1 MSLKLNRKP
10 IVFYPDPSRT
20 IARFYYTGDEKATR
34 VIQKVLQ
41 LSPQEVHCE
50 LMQVL
55 RDFSIRHRQISK
67 VFETNFNK
75 VLHLFKRLN
84 VDPESLSRDMKLF
97 IGSYFSHEYSVE
109 AAAFFNPSIVEHPD
123 QYGMRKGEKRIIVS
137 FRATGEGHISSIV
150 FKEGIIDANNDLH
163 FNKTGSLDEMPEFI
177 QRTVYDKK
185 TFIRKLDEMNIRKDI
200 IHVVMDKLED
210 KFGYGDLQASIKET
224 LKDITLTHTKRSVID
239 EINWVADSHYE
250 INFSIDTSL
259 SERVIYPI
267 SYRES
272 NGIEDARFVRFTD
285 ENGEVTYYATYT
297 AYNGYAILPKLITTR
312 NFYHFKVSPL
322 NGKYAQNK
330 DMALFPRKVNGQ
342 YAMVGRYDGV
352 NNYIMFSDKVNLW
365 QNAILIQE
373 PSFPWEFIQIG
384 NSGSPIETSEGWL
397 LINHGVGPMR
407 RYCLGAV
414 LLDLDDPRKVIGHLS
429 YPLMV
434 PNEKEREGY
443 VPNVIY
449 SCGSIIHNDE
459 VIIPYAMS
467 DYSSSFVTVSLR
479 ELLEALKNN
488 RPHKCK

>member
-1 MSLKLNRKP
+1 MSVKLNRKSV
-10 IVFYPDPSRT
+10 VFYPDPKRT
-20 IARFYYTGDEKATR
+20 IARFYYTGDEKASR
-34 VIQKVLQ
+34 IIQKVLQ
-41 LSPQEVHCE
+41 LSPEQVHCE

-55 RDFSIRHRQISK
+55 RDFSTRHRQISK

-75 VLHLFKRLN
+75 VLHLFQGLN
-84 VDPESLSRDMKLF
+84 VDPESLSKEMKLF

-109 AAAFFNPSIVEHPD
+109 AAAYFNPSIVAHPD
-123 QYGMRKGEKRIIVS
+123 QYGMGEGEKRIIVS

-150 FKEGIIDANNDLH
+150 FKEGKIDANNDLH
-163 FNKTGSLDEMPEFI
+163 FKEYGNLDEMPELI
-177 QRTVYDKK
+177 KRTVYDKK
-185 TFIRKLDEMNIRKDI
+185 TFISKLHEMDIHKDI
-200 IHVVMDKLED
+200 INVVMDKLND
-210 KFGYGDLQASIKET
+210 KFIYGELQASIKDT

-259 SERVIYPI
+259 SERVIFPI
-267 SYRES
+267 SFRES

-285 ENGEVTYYATYT
+285 DNGELTYYATYT
-297 AYNGYAILPKLITTR
+297 AYNGYAILPKLITTKD
-312 NFYHFKVSPL
+312 FYYFKVSPL

-330 DMALFPRKVNGQ
+330 DMALFPRKINGQ

-365 QNAILIQE
+365 QNATLLQE
-373 PSFPWEFIQIG
+373 PSYPWEFIQIG
-384 NSGSPIETSEGWL
+384 NSGAPIETPKGWL

-407 RYCLGAV
+407 RYSLGAV
-414 LLDLDDPRKVIGHLS
+414 LLDLDDPGKVIGHLS

-449 SCGSIIHNDE
+449 SCGSIIHNNE

-467 DYSSSFVTVSLR
+467 DYSSSFVTVSVK
-479 ELLEALKNN
+479 ELLEELKNN
-488 RPHKCK
+488 SQHKCN